1 VPRVNGTPPPQ
12 RIEDTLLVI
21 EGFKFDGLEYRAGD
35 RVPVQHRSIRRLAA
49 EHPGWFCM
57 EYETTDIDLEWLARV
72 EAEYEAT
79 YQDSK
84 RFRDGA
90 KERQER
96 ALREELKEQDRRQP
110 ALERRFAEQQA
121 ADEKRKRE
129 VREERERRQIE
140 QELALADMHT
150 GFHFDD

>member
-1 VPRVNGTPPPQ
+1 VNGTPPPQ
-12 RIEDTLLVI
+12 RIEATLLVI

-49 EHPGWFCM
+49 EHPGWFAM
-57 EYETTDIDLEWLARV
+57 EFETTDLDLEWLAGV

-79 YQDSK
+79 YQEGK
-84 RFRDGA
+84 RLRDGA

-96 ALREELKEQDRRQP
+96 ALREELKEQNRRQP
-110 ALERRFAEQQA
+110 ALERRFAKQQA
-121 ADEKRKRE
+121 ADEKRRRE
-129 VREERERRQIE
+129 IREERERRQVE
-140 QELALADMHT
+140 QELALADVRI